1 MNKHVM
7 TTLQRFSLV
16 FMSWMITFS
25 AYADTL
31 ADKLRSLSGVEQIEM
46 LKSDDQLEK
55 LVCFVNQQLDWQSED
70 AGHFKQRIIIKHRG
84 FDKPTVM
91 VTEGYGAAYA
101 LRPRYQEE
109 LSTLLDAN
117 LVFVEHRYFLEST
130 PVPCNWDYLT
140 VANSAGD
147 YHHIRHLLGKLY
159 TGKWFT
165 TGISKGG
172 QTTLFYRT
180 YYPDDVSAS
189 VAYVAPL
196 NKSLE
201 DGRHQPFLK
210 HISNQTA
217 CRAVRN
223 FQIEALK
230 RRATIQPLFEK
241 YCREKGYNFQTTIE
255 EIFDLTVLE
264 YEFAFW
270 QWGDDY
276 KKIPGNDASDEAILS
291 VLLKACEP
299 NYFSPT
305 PSNTPFNVQAMRE
318 IGYYGYDIEPF
329 KDLLTIK
336 RTEGYMRRLMIPAS
350 LQYIEFD
357 TNLYEKVNQFLAEED
372 VPMIF
377 IYGENDPWTA
387 TGVTWLKGKKKMHVF
402 VDPEGSHRARVATM
416 PLATQ
421 KQIKKILTDWLK

>member
-1 MNKHVM
+1 MNTQITIFH
-7 TTLQRFSLV
+7 RFAMILA
-16 FMSWMITFS
+16 SWLLCVT

-31 ADKLRSLSGVEQIEM
+31 ADKLKALPSIRQIEQ
-46 LKSDDQLEK
+46 LQSNDQLEK
-55 LVCFVNQQLDWQSED
+55 LVCNITQQLDWHHKD
-70 AGHFKQRIIIKHRG
+70 AGDFQQRIILKHRG
-84 FDKPTVM
+84 FNKPTVM

-101 LRPRYQEE
+101 MKPGFQEE
-109 LSTLLDAN
+109 LSNLLDAN

-147 YHHIRHLLGKLY
+147 YHHIRQVLGQVY

-180 YYPDDVSAS
+180 YYPNDVDGS

-210 HISNQTA
+210 NISNKAA
-217 CRAVRN
+217 CDAVRN
-223 FQIEALK
+223 FQLEILK
-230 RRATIQPLFEK
+230 RRASIQPMFEK
-241 YCREKGYNFQTTIE
+241 YCREKDYIFHAPIQ
-255 EIFDLTVLE
+255 EIFDLCVLE

-270 QWGDDY
+270 QWGNDY
-276 KKIPGNDASDEAILS
+276 KKIPAVGASDEAYLRC
-291 VLLKACEP
+291 LLQACEP

-305 PSNTPFNVQAMRE
+305 PSSTPFNVQAMRE
-318 IGYYGYDIEPF
+318 LGYYGYDMEPF
-329 KDLLTIK
+329 KDLLTIE
-336 RTEGYMRRLMIPAS
+336 RTEGYLRRVMIPTS

-357 TNLYEKVNQFLAEED
+357 TNLYEKVNKFLAEED
-372 VPMIF
+372 IPMIF

-387 TGVTWLKGKKKMHVF
+387 TGVTWLKDKKQMHVF

-416 PLATQ
+416 PEDIQ
-421 KQIKKILTDWLK
+421 QQIKQILADWLR